1 MKRHQMLMLM
11 LRDTM
16 MTWLLGRLGKV
27 QLQNQYAVASPA
39 AIICSVR
46 VRRVAH
52 VLMAGSLKAQMANLM
67 WCRSREDQRRDPE
80 PVVPGSKGACLSSGN
95 AEAHEGEPWSP
106 LLIKRG
112 LVLNT
117 TYRKGQRCNYA
128 ASP

>member
-27 QLQNQYAVASPA
+27 QLQKT
-39 AIICSVR
+39 ICS
-46 VRRVAH
+46 
-52 VLMAGSLKAQMANLM
+52 GMANLM